1 MKKIYDLEGRNKA
14 IVLFKFFAAL
24 LITYSHMGLMFP
36 KFGGLVTGGAIGD
49 GLFFFCSGFTLF
61 LGRDG
66 GFLNWYK
73 RRVSRIY
80 PSIIMWALLSAVAF
94 GWTWYVTDLITTPR
108 YWFIPCIMVYYAIF
122 YVIRRYLMKYMK
134 AVFVGSLLIITALSF
149 FVLDMERSV
158 MYAQVS
164 FMRIYYFMFMLL
176 GAITALD
183 LRKPDNEMIFGGLR
197 RMCIGG
203 GKSNEELRIKNE
215 ELSASPIKK
224 QGSAAEG
231 KANYRIKKQ
240 RLSDEGKANEELKG
254 SELKAMRSFLLFFGS
269 IVLYYACMAAYKLG
283 PVYCHFQM
291 VSLIPLLLSIYFF
304 FMFCSCE
311 KMTKVFD
318 RALCGNVVY
327 FISSLT
333 LEIYLVQYALF
344 TDRMN
349 FMFPLNIPIMY
360 LMIFSVAYVLKVLS
374 QGFSQ
379 IFGKEDVAVKKLFGV

>member
-1 MKKIYDLEGRNKA
+1 MDKIYDLERKNKA
-14 IVLFKFFAAL
+14 IVAFKFFAAL
-24 LITYSHMGLMFP
+24 LITYSHMALLFP
-36 KFGGLVTGGAIGD
+36 KYSGLVTGGAIGD

-94 GWTWYVTDLITTPR
+94 AWVWNITDVITTPQ

-122 YVIRRYLMKYMK
+122 YVIRRFLMRYMK
-134 AVFVGSLLIITALSF
+134 AVFYGSFLAITILSF
-149 FVLDMERSV
+149 FVLDMNHSV

-183 LRKPDNEMIFGGLR
+183 LQKADNQMIFGRLQR
-197 RMCIGG
+197 CVIRGG
-203 GKSNEELRIKNE
+203 NLNND
-215 ELSASPIKK
+215 LSAVK
-224 QGSAAEG
+224 
-231 KANYRIKKQ
+231 
-240 RLSDEGKANEELKG
+240 
-254 SELKAMRSFLLFFGS
+254 SFSLFFGS

-291 VSLIPLLLSIYFF
+291 ASLIPLLTGIYFF
-304 FMFCSCE
+304 FMFCSCKQVTRVFE
-311 KMTKVFD
+311 KPLV
-318 RALCGNVVY
+318 GNVVY
-327 FISSLT
+327 AVSALT

-344 TDRMN
+344 TDALN
-349 FMFPLNIPIMY
+349 FMFPLNIPVMY
-360 LMIFSVAYVLKVLS
+360 LIIFAVAYVLKCLS
-374 QGFSQ
+374 QVFSQ
-379 IFGKEDVAVKKLFGV
+379 VFGGGDFEVKKVFKL

>member
-1 MKKIYDLEGRNKA
+1 MNKIYDLEGRNKA

-24 LITYSHMGLMFP
+24 LITYSHMGLLFP

-80 PSIIMWALLSAVAF
+80 PSIIMWALLSAVVF
-94 GWTWYVTDLITTPR
+94 GWTWYVTDLITTPK

-183 LRKPDNEMIFGGLR
+183 LRKSDNEMIFGGLR

-203 GKSNEELRIKNE
+203 GKMNDELRING
-215 ELSASPIKK
+215 L
-224 QGSAAEG
+224 
-231 KANYRIKKQ
+231 
-240 RLSDEGKANEELKG
+240 ELKPI
-254 SELKAMRSFLLFFGS
+254 RSFLLFFGS
-269 IVLYYACMAAYKLG
+269 IVLYYACMAVYKLG

-318 RALCGNVVY
+318 KALSGNVVY

-349 FMFPLNIPIMY
+349 FMFPLNIPVMY
-360 LMIFSVAYVLKVLS
+360 LMIFGVAYVLKVFA

-379 IFGKEDVAVKKLFGV
+379 IFGKEDMVVKKLFKV

>member
-1 MKKIYDLEGRNKA
+1 MNKIYDLEGRNKA

-24 LITYSHMGLMFP
+24 LITYSHMGLLFP

-94 GWTWYVTDLITTPR
+94 GWTWYVTDLITTPK

-183 LRKPDNEMIFGGLR
+183 LRKSDNEMIFGGLR
-197 RMCIGG
+197 RMCVGG
-203 GKSNEELRIKNE
+203 GKNKGKLGVMREELN
-215 ELSASPIKK
+215 
-224 QGSAAEG
+224 GS
-231 KANYRIKKQ
+231 
-240 RLSDEGKANEELKG
+240 
-254 SELKAMRSFLLFFGS
+254 RSFSLFCIS

-283 PVYCHFQM
+283 PFYCHFQM
-291 VSLIPLLLSIYFF
+291 LSLIPLLLAIYFF
-304 FMFCSCE
+304 FIFCSCE

-318 RALCGNVVY
+318 KALSGNVVY

-349 FMFPLNIPIMY
+349 FMFPLNIPVMY
-360 LMIFSVAYVLKVLS
+360 LMIFGVAYVLKVLA

-379 IFGKEDVAVKKLFGV
+379 IFGKEDVVVKKLFKV

>member
-1 MKKIYDLEGRNKA
+1 MDKIYNLEGRNKA

-94 GWTWYVTDLITTPR
+94 GWTWYVTDLITTPK

-122 YVIRRYLMKYMK
+122 YIIRRYLMQHMK
-134 AVFVGSLLIITALSF
+134 AVFIGSLLTITAFSF
-149 FVLDMERSV
+149 FVLDMNQSV

-183 LRKPDNEMIFGGLR
+183 LRKQDNEMIFGGLR
-197 RMCIGG
+197 RMCVGG
-203 GKSNEELRIKNE
+203 GKNKALRDRNE
-215 ELSASPIKK
+215 ELSVA
-224 QGSAAEG
+224 
-231 KANYRIKKQ
+231 
-240 RLSDEGKANEELKG
+240 
-254 SELKAMRSFLLFFGS
+254 RSFFCFFIS
-269 IVLYYACMAAYKLG
+269 IVLYYACMAIYKLG
-283 PVYCHFQM
+283 PIFCHFQM
-291 VSLIPLLLSIYFF
+291 VSLIPLLMAIYFF
-304 FMFCSCE
+304 FMLCSCE
-311 KMTKVFD
+311 KMIKVFD
-318 RALCGNVVY
+318 HALYGNVVY
-327 FISSLT
+327 FISALT

-344 TDRMN
+344 TDKMN
-349 FMFPLNIPIMY
+349 FLFPLNLPVMY
-360 LMIFSVAYVLKVLS
+360 LMIFAVAYVLKCLS
-374 QGFSQ
+374 QVFSQ
-379 IFGKEDVAVKKLFGV
+379 VFSKEDVEVKKMFKL

>member
-1 MKKIYDLEGRNKA
+1 MKKLNKIYDLERRNKA

-24 LITYSHMGLMFP
+24 LITYSHLGLLFP

-49 GLFFFCSGFTLF
+49 GLFFFCWGFTLF

-80 PSIIMWALLSAVAF
+80 PSIIMWALLSAVVF
-94 GWTWYVTDLITTPR
+94 GWIWNITDLVTTPK

-122 YVIRRYLMKYMK
+122 YVIRRYLMEHMK
-134 AVFVGSLLIITALSF
+134 AVFVGSLLIITVLSF
-149 FVLDMERSV
+149 FVLDMNNSV

-183 LRKPDNEMIFGGLR
+183 LRKSDHEMIFGRLR
-197 RMCIGG
+197 RMCMG
-203 GKSNEELRIKNE
+203 GKNESGVKHQELRP
-215 ELSASPIKK
+215 LRCF
-224 QGSAAEG
+224 G
-231 KANYRIKKQ
+231 
-240 RLSDEGKANEELKG
+240 
-254 SELKAMRSFLLFFGS
+254 LFFGN
-269 IVLYYACMAAYKLG
+269 IILYYVCMAVYKLG
-283 PVYCHFQM
+283 PIFCHFQM
-291 VSLIPLLLSIYFF
+291 VSLIPLLLAIYFF

-311 KMTKVFD
+311 KITKVFD
-318 RALCGNVVY
+318 KALWGNVVY
-327 FISSLT
+327 FISALT

-360 LMIFSVAYVLKVLS
+360 LMIFAVAYVLKVLS
-374 QGFSQ
+374 QMFSQ
-379 IFGKEDVAVKKLFGV
+379 VFRTEDVEVKGMFKV

>member
-1 MKKIYDLEGRNKA
+1 MNKIYDLEGRNKA

-24 LITYSHMGLMFP
+24 LITYSHMGLLFP

-80 PSIIMWALLSAVAF
+80 PSIIMWALLSAVVF
-94 GWTWYVTDLITTPR
+94 GWTWYVTDLITTPK

-183 LRKPDNEMIFGGLR
+183 LRKPDDKMIFSGLR

-203 GKSNEELRIKNE
+203 GKMNDELRING
-215 ELSASPIKK
+215 L
-224 QGSAAEG
+224 
-231 KANYRIKKQ
+231 
-240 RLSDEGKANEELKG
+240 ELKPI
-254 SELKAMRSFLLFFGS
+254 RSFLLFFGS
-269 IVLYYACMAAYKLG
+269 IVLYYACMAVYKLG

-311 KMTKVFD
+311 KMTRVFD
-318 RALCGNVVY
+318 KALCGNVVY

-349 FMFPLNIPIMY
+349 FMFPLNIPVMY
-360 LMIFSVAYVLKVLS
+360 LMIFGVAYVLKVFA

-379 IFGKEDVAVKKLFGV
+379 IFGKEDVVVKKLFKV

>member
-1 MKKIYDLEGRNKA
+1 MNKIYDLDGRNKA

-24 LITYSHMGLMFP
+24 LITYSHMELLFP
-36 KFGGLVTGGAIGD
+36 KFRGLVTGGAIGD

-94 GWTWYVTDLITTPR
+94 GWKWYVTDLITTPR
-108 YWFIPCIMVYYAIF
+108 YWFIPCIMIYYAIF
-122 YVIRRYLMKYMK
+122 YVIRKYLMQHIKM
-134 AVFVGSLLIITALSF
+134 VFVGSLLIITALSF
-149 FVLDMERSV
+149 FILDMNQSV

-183 LRKPDNEMIFGGLR
+183 LRKSDNEMIFGGLR
-197 RMCIGG
+197 RMCVG
-203 GKSNEELRIKNE
+203 GKNKRRLGV
-215 ELSASPIKK
+215 IKK
-224 QGSAAEG
+224 
-231 KANYRIKKQ
+231 
-240 RLSDEGKANEELKG
+240 ELNV
-254 SELKAMRSFLLFFGS
+254 SRSFSLFCIS
-269 IVLYYACMAAYKLG
+269 IVLYYACMAAYKLD
-283 PVYCHFQM
+283 PLYCHFQM
-291 VSLIPLLLSIYFF
+291 VSLIPLLLAIYFF

-311 KMTKVFD
+311 KMVKVFD
-318 RALCGNVVY
+318 KALSGNVVY

-344 TDRMN
+344 TDKMN
-349 FMFPLNIPIMY
+349 FMFPLNLPVTYM
-360 LMIFSVAYVLKVLS
+360 MIFVVAYGLKVLS
-374 QGFSQ
+374 QVFSQ
-379 IFGKEDVAVKKLFGV
+379 LFSKENIEVKKLFSL

>member
-24 LITYSHMGLMFP
+24 LITYSHMGLLFP

-80 PSIIMWALLSAVAF
+80 PSIIMWGLLSAVAF

-240 RLSDEGKANEELKG
+240 RSVAGGKAN
-254 SELKAMRSFLLFFGS
+254 
-269 IVLYYACMAAYKLG
+269 
-283 PVYCHFQM
+283 
-291 VSLIPLLLSIYFF
+291 
-304 FMFCSCE
+304 
-311 KMTKVFD
+311 
-318 RALCGNVVY
+318 
-327 FISSLT
+327 
-333 LEIYLVQYALF
+333 
-344 TDRMN
+344 
-349 FMFPLNIPIMY
+349 
-360 LMIFSVAYVLKVLS
+360 
-374 QGFSQ
+374 
-379 IFGKEDVAVKKLFGV
+379 

>member
-1 MKKIYDLEGRNKA
+1 MNKIYDLEGRNKA

-24 LITYSHMGLMFP
+24 LITYSHMGLLFP
-36 KFGGLVTGGAIGD
+36 KFGGMVTGGAIGD

-80 PSIIMWALLSAVAF
+80 PSIIMWALLSAVVF
-94 GWTWYVTDLITTPR
+94 GWTWYVTDLITTPK

-197 RMCIGG
+197 RMCVG
-203 GKSNEELRIKNE
+203 GKNNEEL
-215 ELSASPIKK
+215 
-224 QGSAAEG
+224 G
-231 KANYRIKKQ
+231 
-240 RLSDEGKANEELKG
+240 
-254 SELKAMRSFLLFFGS
+254 MR
-269 IVLYYACMAAYKLG
+269 
-283 PVYCHFQM
+283 
-291 VSLIPLLLSIYFF
+291 
-304 FMFCSCE
+304 
-311 KMTKVFD
+311 
-318 RALCGNVVY
+318 N
-327 FISSLT
+327 
-333 LEIYLVQYALF
+333 
-344 TDRMN
+344 
-349 FMFPLNIPIMY
+349 
-360 LMIFSVAYVLKVLS
+360 
-374 QGFSQ
+374 
-379 IFGKEDVAVKKLFGV
+379 